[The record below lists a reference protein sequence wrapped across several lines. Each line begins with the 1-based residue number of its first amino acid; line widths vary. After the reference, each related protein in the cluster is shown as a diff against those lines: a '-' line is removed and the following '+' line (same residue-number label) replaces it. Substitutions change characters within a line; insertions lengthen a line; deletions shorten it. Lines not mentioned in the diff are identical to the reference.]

1 MNDLVLETPVRT
13 DLDGEAREALLAGAE
28 YISENGHYKNAFF
41 RPAGVPFEQA
51 IEEGLPACALGGIMS
66 YTGHMDEIW
75 LRARQLLQE
84 HLGCSDAYSI
94 GDWNDDDDRTA
105 EEVILEMKR
114 VAHDG

>member
-1 MNDLVLETPVRT
+1 MNDLEL
-13 DLDGEAREALLAGAE
+13 EAREALRAGAE
-28 YISENGHYKNAFF
+28 YIAENGHYKNAFF

-66 YTGHMDEIW
+66 YTGKMDEVW
-75 LRARQLLQE
+75 VQARKLLQI
-84 HLGCSDAYSI
+84 HLGCTDAYSI
-94 GDWNDDDDRTA
+94 GDWNDADDRTA